1 MNKHLFAVSGF
12 SLALG
17 LAVGAA
23 APTSEA
29 IASEELPPG
38 ISMVAAA
45 GFAPPEGLDRFQA
58 MTLVL
63 EVAPGS
69 EIPMH
74 SHPGKGQVILLSGEI
89 TVTELDGKEAVY
101 HAGDVWIEEAGN
113 VHKGTNN
120 GSETARLVW
129 TILHPEGAELT
140 QIHSE

>member
-1 MNKHLFAVSGF
+1 MSRQFLARVGF

-17 LAVGAA
+17 LAAGAVA
-23 APTSEA
+23 LSGES
-29 IASEELPPG
+29 IASEDLPPG
-38 ISMVAAA
+38 IGMVAAA
-45 GFAPPEGLDRFQA
+45 GFVPPDGLGPFQA

-89 TVTELDGKEAVY
+89 TLTELNGKEIVY

-113 VHKGTNN
+113 VHKGTNK
-120 GSETARLVW
+120 GAETARLVW
-129 TILHPEGAELT
+129 TVLHPEGTELT
-140 QIHSE
+140 ELHQQ